1 MFFIDGKKMPSPS
14 GLSVSYA
21 DRGDFSRFNVL
32 GERVADRT
40 ATKRTIEANWAM
52 LSDAEMKALI
62 EAVSGGIFFV
72 VKYPDPVTGAQYE
85 CTCRAAER
93 SARMFR
99 KDANGAKWA
108 DVALRLEEK

>member
-72 VKYPDPVTGAQYE
+72 VKYAITLMV
-85 CTCRAAER
+85 
-93 SARMFR
+93 SFR
-99 KDANGAKWA
+99 VRRGRVRKGRRIDG
-108 DVALRLEEK
+108 